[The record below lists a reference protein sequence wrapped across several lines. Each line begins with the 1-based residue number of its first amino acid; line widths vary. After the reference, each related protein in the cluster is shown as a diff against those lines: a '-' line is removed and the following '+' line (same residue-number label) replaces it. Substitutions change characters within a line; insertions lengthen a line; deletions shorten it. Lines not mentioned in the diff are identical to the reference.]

1 MHKTLFKPL
10 SINNSVTIN
19 CVKALAGAF
28 CKVKVLKRHLLWR
41 LCSTKFR
48 WQVQP
53 PHRGRVKTVFW
64 CGYCAVLLARGAA
77 APQLL
82 MPRSQLPSCCSTLVR
97 RGREKFREAR
107 YETIMCGTSFPTLGN
122 CILII
127 SFLLHFSI
135 VANPGFLTRNYL
147 TKEKFKVLHII
158 ISMVDIMQLY
168 F

>member
-1 MHKTLFKPL
+1 MNETLL
-10 SINNSVTIN
+10 S
-19 CVKALAGAF
+19 A
-28 CKVKVLKRHLLWR
+28 
-41 LCSTKFR
+41 KFR
-48 WQVQP
+48 WQEYP

-107 YETIMCGTSFPTLGN
+107 YETIMCGTRHQLSNTGKLYSDNLFPAA
-122 CILII
+122 
-127 SFLLHFSI
+127 FFFFF
-135 VANPGFLTRNYL
+135 ANPGFLTRNYL
-147 TKEKFKVLHII
+147 TKETFKVHNII
-158 ISMVDIMQLY
+158 KSMVDIMQLY